1 VCAAEMRPPWGLKCC
16 TRCAMR
22 ATACFVDVVFPDSP
36 ASRAGLQPYD
46 VIRKFNDVPFIRAK
60 IC

>member
-1 VCAAEMRPPWGLKCC
+1 MRYESDGV
-16 TRCAMR
+16 
-22 ATACFVDVVFPDSP
+22 FVDVVFPDSP